1 MFNKIF
7 KYLNKIG
14 KDKYQHFTLGSLIAC
29 IVLCLASC
37 LDFPVAN
44 FISIASVFSAAL
56 FKEFSL
62 DGFENADIMDIV
74 ATLLGGLPIWV
85 VSSFVYANTI

>member
-14 KDKYQHFTLGSLIAC
+14 KDKYQHFTLGSIIAC
-29 IVLCLASC
+29 IVLCLVSG

-44 FISIASVFSAAL
+44 FISIVAVLSAAL

-62 DGFENADIMDIV
+62 DSFENADVSDIV
-74 ATLLGGLPIWV
+74 ATLLGGLPVWL
-85 VSSFVYANTI
+85 SASFVYANTI